1 MMTNRES
8 ALRTSYL
15 IPLSSIAR
23 TAKEDHT
30 SYLKRFTLIELLVV
44 IAIIAIL
51 AGMLLPAL
59 GSAKVRAQSAQC
71 ISNLKQFGLM
81 SMNYSND
88 FDDYVIS
95 HSLRYTLG
103 SDKYAKTGNFYSQ
116 EGDCR
121 TAPHQIFRELGYI
134 PAWKT
139 NESSSIFLCPSAKP
153 SNSTATAGPVYW
165 SLYYARVYGVTLGMT
180 FATQSDLNNTK
191 RSMAKLSKVK
201 NPSGKAYCGDSAGT
215 DWSVQR
221 SVIGYGTQATNDYG
235 VAWSKH
241 GNTVNFCNLSG
252 GVFPV
257 KIQGAFNALTNNAS
271 LYSSSDTAL
280 RSRFYWGE

>member
-1 MMTNRES
+1 MMNTRDNFKLS
-8 ALRTSYL
+8 SFIST
-15 IPLSSIAR
+15 SSIAR
-23 TAKEDHT
+23 SAKEDHL
-30 SYLKRFTLIELLVV
+30 SSLKQFTLIELLVV

-59 GSAKVRAQSAQC
+59 GSAKTRAQSAQC

-103 SDKYAKTGNFYSQ
+103 ADKYANTGNAFSQ
-116 EGDCR
+116 EGMSR
-121 TAPHQIFRELGYI
+121 TAPYQIFRELGYV
-134 PAWKT
+134 PTWKP

-165 SLYYARVYGVTLGMT
+165 SLYYARVYGVTLGMS
-180 FATQSDLNNTK
+180 FATQGDLQSDRRK
-191 RSMAKLSKVK
+191 MAKLSQVK
-201 NPSGKAYCGDSAGT
+201 NPAGKAYCGDSAGT
-215 DWSVQR
+215 DWGVQR
-221 SVIGYGTQATNDYG
+221 SVIGYGAQATTDYG

-257 KIQGAFNALTNNAS
+257 KVQGAFNALTNNAS

>member
-1 MMTNRES
+1 
-8 ALRTSYL
+8 
-15 IPLSSIAR
+15 
-23 TAKEDHT
+23 
-30 SYLKRFTLIELLVV
+30 
-44 IAIIAIL
+44 
-51 AGMLLPAL
+51 MLLPAL
-59 GSAKVRAQSAQC
+59 GSAKVRAQSTQC

-103 SDKYAKTGNFYSQ
+103 ADKYVKTSNSFCSEGNH
-116 EGDCR
+116 R
-121 TAPHQIFRELGYI
+121 TAPYQIFRELGYA
-134 PAWKT
+134 PTWKASV
-139 NESSSIFLCPSAKP
+139 SSSIFICPSSKLSDAT
-153 SNSTATAGPVYW
+153 STAGPVYW
-165 SLYYARVYGVTLGMT
+165 NLYYGRVYGVTLGMS

-191 RSMAKLSKVK
+191 KSMAKLSKVK
-201 NPSGKAYCGDSAGT
+201 NPSGKAYCGDSSSA
-215 DWSVQR
+215 DWGVNS
-221 SVIGYGTQATNDYG
+221 SSIGYGTQATTDYG

-280 RSRFYWGE
+280 RSRFYYGE

>member
-1 MMTNRES
+1 MMTNRDS

-15 IPLSSIAR
+15 IP
-23 TAKEDHT
+23 HT

-59 GSAKVRAQSAQC
+59 GTAKSRAQSTQC
-71 ISNLKQFGLM
+71 VSNLKQFGLM

-103 SDKYAKTGNFYSQ
+103 SMYPNDKTDFSQ
-116 EGDCR
+116 KGMSR
-121 TAPHQIFRELGYI
+121 TAPYQIFRELGY
-134 PAWKT
+134 T
-139 NESSSIFLCPSAKP
+139 NWTVSDSSSIFLCPSAKP
-153 SNSTATAGPVYW
+153 SDSTATAGPVYW
-165 SLYYARVYGVTLGMT
+165 SLYFGRVYGVTLGMS
-180 FATQSDLNNTK
+180 FATRSDLNNSK
-191 RSMAKLSKVK
+191 ISMPKLSQVK
-201 NPSGKAYCGDSAGT
+201 NPAGKAYCGDSSGS
-215 DWSVQR
+215 DWGLQR
-221 SVIGYGTQATNDYG
+221 SVIGYTTQATDDFG
-235 VAWSKH
+235 IAWSRH
-241 GNTVNFCNLSG
+241 GKTVNFCNLAG

-257 KIQGAFNALTNNAS
+257 QIQGAFNALTNNAS

-280 RSRFYWGE
+280 RSRFFWKE